1 MWQPVHEYVIV
12 FFISGFV
19 YYPQRKKYDKETEKK
34 NGFVLQV
41 LFGRRKRR
49 DSVGILMYPDRWSG
63 IIKSSRSRQKT
74 PSRAA

>member
-34 NGFVLQV
+34 TVSYYKFC
-41 LFGRRKRR
+41 
-49 DSVGILMYPDRWSG
+49 SG
-63 IIKSSRSRQKT
+63 GGKGVIQWVY
-74 PSRAA
+74 

>member
-34 NGFVLQV
+34 RFRITSFV
-41 LFGRRKRR
+41 REAEK
-49 DSVGILMYPDRWSG
+49 
-63 IIKSSRSRQKT
+63 
-74 PSRAA
+74 A